1 MNNIPVPIPANPERF
16 IDQFRAHIRANNMSY
31 ATEKTYVGWVVRY
44 IRFCHHQH
52 PLSLQDSDIAA
63 FLSHLAV
70 NRHCSINTQK
80 VALNAL
86 VFMYRSFLKR
96 EVSVQFQ
103 KSRYEARVPVVF
115 THDEALRVIQ
125 NLEGVYKLISQ
136 LLYGTGLRISE
147 CIQLR
152 IKDIDF
158 GMQQIQ
164 VRQGKGRKDRVT
176 ILPESLKDKLQ
187 AQIALSRLRH
197 EEDSLNG
204 FNTVYMPD
212 ALAKKYPKASRS
224 LAWKYV
230 FSAPNISVDPRSG
243 EMRRHHLYIQTV
255 QRQIKKAIYNANIYK
270 HASSHTFRH
279 SFATRLLENGYDLRT
294 IQEYLG
300 HADVKTTEIYTHVV
314 KQLQKPVISPLD
326 GIREATPR
334 YGAA

>member
-1 MNNIPVPIPANPERF
+1 
-16 IDQFRAHIRANNMSY
+16 MSY
-31 ATEKTYVGWVVRY
+31 ATEKTYVGWVVRF
-44 IRFCHHQH
+44 IRFSHHQH
-52 PLSLQDSDIAA
+52 PLSLQDNDISA

-70 NRHCSINTQK
+70 TRHCSINTQK
-80 VALNAL
+80 VALNAI

-96 EVSVQFQ
+96 EVNVKFQ
-103 KSRYEARVPVVF
+103 KSRYAARVPVVF

-125 NLEGVYKLISQ
+125 NLSGVYKLISQ

-147 CIQLR
+147 CMELR

-176 ILPESLKDKLQ
+176 ILPTSLKVQLQ
-187 AQIALSRLRH
+187 NQIALSRLRH
-197 EEDSLNG
+197 KEDLLAG
-204 FNTVYMPD
+204 VGAVYMPD
-212 ALAKKYPKASRS
+212 ALAKKYPTASRL

-243 EMRRHHLYIQTV
+243 EMRRHHLYTQTV
-255 QRQIKKAIYNANIYK
+255 QRQIKRAIYHANIHK

-300 HADVKTTEIYTHVV
+300 HANVKTTEIYTHVV

-326 GIREATPR
+326 GIREAAPR
-334 YGAA
+334 YGTA